1 MHKPNFH
8 MHKPNF
14 CIHKP
19 SFSMHKL
26 SISLSNHEEEDV
38 VPPLSRA

>member
-19 SFSMHKL
+19 SFHMHKL
-26 SISLSNHEEEDV
+26 SISLSDHEEEDV
-38 VPPLSRA
+38 VPQLSRA